1 MWNTAF
7 TQQYGLDL
15 PFASAGMGFY
25 SMPPLA
31 AAVSNAGGLGVLGI
45 SPAPA
50 PAMAEMVRAVKQLT
64 SRPFG
69 VDLVV
74 AQTAFGPATT
84 DEHID
89 ICVRERIPVVVFF
102 WTPPPARWVEA
113 LHRAGCKVWMQVGSL
128 RAARE
133 AAAAGM
139 DAIVAQG
146 SEGGGHNKS
155 AAGLVALLPAVVD
168 AVAPLPVL
176 AAGGIADGR
185 GVAAAL
191 ALGAEAVWVGTRLL
205 ASAEAY
211 AHADFKQRL
220 LAASCDDITRTAIF
234 GPEWPNEPMKVLRN
248 GVVREW
254 QGWDERTPPPPEP
267 PQVIG
272 QTLLGGQPYAMPK
285 FSAVLPTP
293 DTTGDLEEMCLP
305 AGEGVGMCRR
315 ILPAAQIIAEM
326 MEEAQRVI
334 AGRLPGLVG
343 PGTSTARASAS
354 ASASSVKP

>member
-1 MWNTAF
+1 MWNTPF
-7 TQQYGLDL
+7 TRQYGLDV

-25 SMPPLA
+25 SLPPLT
-31 AAVSNAGGLGVLGI
+31 AAVSNAGGLGVLGV

-50 PAMAEMVRAVKQLT
+50 PAMAEMVRAVKGMT

-69 VDLVV
+69 VDLII
-74 AQTAFGPATT
+74 AQTAFGPSTT

-89 ICVRERIPVVVFF
+89 VCVRERIPVVVFF
-102 WTPPPARWVEA
+102 WAAPPAAWVEA
-113 LHRAGCKVWMQVGSL
+113 LHRAGSKVWMQVGSL

-133 AAAAGM
+133 AAAAGL
-139 DAIVAQG
+139 DAIVVQG
-146 SEGGGHNKS
+146 TEAGGHNKS

-168 AVAPLPVL
+168 AVAPRPVL

-211 AHADFKQRL
+211 AHPDFKQRL
-220 LAASCDDITRTAIF
+220 LASSCDDVTRTSIF
-234 GPEWPNEPMKVLRN
+234 GPEWPDEPMKVLRN
-248 GVVREW
+248 RVVGEW
-254 QGWDERTPPPPEP
+254 QGRDDRTPPQPQP

-272 QTLLGGQPYAMPK
+272 QTLMGQQPYPMPK
-285 FSAVLPTP
+285 FSVVLPTP

-326 MEEAQRVI
+326 MDEARRVI
-334 AGRLPGLVG
+334 VGRLSGLVG
-343 PGTSTARASAS
+343 
-354 ASASSVKP
+354 

>member
-1 MWNTAF
+1 MWNAAF
-7 TQQYGLDL
+7 TQEYGLDL

-25 SMPPLA
+25 ALPQLT
-31 AAVSNAGGLGVLGI
+31 AAVSNAGGLGVLGV

-50 PAMAEMVRAVKQLT
+50 PAMAEMVRAVKGMT

-74 AQTAFGPATT
+74 AQTALGPATT
-84 DEHID
+84 QEHID

-102 WTPPPARWVEA
+102 WTPPPAPWVEA
-113 LHRAGCKVWMQVGSL
+113 LHRAGCKVWMQVGSV
-128 RAARE
+128 RAAR
-133 AAAAGM
+133 AAAEAGI

-146 SEGGGHNKS
+146 AEGGGHNKS

-168 AVAPLPVL
+168 AVAPRPVL

-205 ASAEAY
+205 ASVEAY
-211 AHADFKQRL
+211 AHPDFKQRL
-220 LAASCDDITRTAIF
+220 MASSCDDVTRTSIF

-248 GVVREW
+248 RVVGEW
-254 QGWDERTPPPPEP
+254 QGRDDRTPPPPQP

-272 QTLLGGQPYAMPK
+272 QTLLGQQPYPMPK

-315 ILPAAQIIAEM
+315 ILPAAEIITEM
-326 MEEAQRVI
+326 MEDARCVI
-334 AGRLPGLVG
+334 VSRLSGFVGSAKPAELGAAPDRGRI
-343 PGTSTARASAS
+343 
-354 ASASSVKP
+354 